1 MIPLRL
7 RLKYTPVSAKKT
19 TRRIHRSKMTPKTH
33 QLNPKMRRLVLN
45 EVEVSRTDN
54 NFQFSLAT
62 NS

>member
-1 MIPLRL
+1 
-7 RLKYTPVSAKKT
+7 
-19 TRRIHRSKMTPKTH
+19 MTPKTH